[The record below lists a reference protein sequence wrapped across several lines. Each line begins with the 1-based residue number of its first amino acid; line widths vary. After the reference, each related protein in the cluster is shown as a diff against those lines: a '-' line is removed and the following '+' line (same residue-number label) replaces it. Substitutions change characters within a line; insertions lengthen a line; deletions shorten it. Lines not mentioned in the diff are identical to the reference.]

1 MRPTARLLT
10 ASIFSL
16 TAGPA
21 FAQAALTDAD
31 VMAIHDRLLTIDS
44 HVDIGS
50 RYGTAL
56 LDPGVINR
64 AQVDLPSMRIGG
76 LDAGFFIVYTPQGE
90 LTEEGYAQAVEAAE
104 EKYRGILRMLRA
116 NSDTIAL
123 AATADEVEALNA
135 EGKLVALIGIEN
147 SYPLGT
153 TPEEVAESVAMWAE
167 RGARYVS
174 ITHFGHNQFGGSSNP
189 SSDRGDG
196 DDPGL
201 SELGRALVAALNDQ
215 GIMVDVSHVGSRTTA
230 DVMEASRAPVIASHS
245 TAQAVYDNP
254 RGLTDEQLQAI
265 RDDGGVAQI
274 TAYRSYLAKIDP
286 QITAAMS
293 VLRERLGLS
302 SEAAFGTAS
311 PGTLAEYGRE
321 SALIRERFED
331 VTLAQFLDHVD
342 HAVQVAGVD
351 HVGLSGDFDGGG
363 GVEGWDN
370 AAVLA
375 RRHPRHAGT
384 RLFRGGPRED
394 LGRQPL
400 ARHARGAGG
409 GDRVIAAHD
418 IGLELWSA
426 GTVHRP
432 CPAR

>member
-10 ASIFSL
+10 ASIFSF

-44 HVDIGS
+44 HVDIGT

-123 AATADEVEALNA
+123 ATTADEVEALNA

-302 SEAAFGTAS
+302 SEAAVRYRTARN
-311 PGTLAEYGRE
+311 AGRV
-321 SALIRERFED
+321 RTGERPD
-331 VTLAQFLDHVD
+331 PRKVRGR
-342 HAVQVAGVD
+342 HAGAVSRSRGSRRSGRGRRPRWP
-351 HVGLSGDFDGGG
+351 VGRLRRRRWRRGLGQCC
-363 GVEGWDN
+363 
-370 AAVLA
+370 VLA

-384 RLFRGGPRED
+384 RLFRGGLRKIWGGNLLRVMREV
-394 LGRQPL
+394 Q
-400 ARHARGAGG
+400 
-409 GDRVIAAHD
+409 AAAT
-418 IGLELWSA
+418 E
-426 GTVHRP
+426 
-432 CPAR
+432 

>member
-10 ASIFSL
+10 ASIFSF

-44 HVDIGS
+44 HVDIGT

-90 LTEEGYAQAVEAAE
+90 LTEEGYAEAVEAAE

-123 AATADEVEALNA
+123 ATTADEVEALNA

-215 GIMVDVSHVGSRTTA
+215 GIMVDVSHVGPRTTA

-342 HAVQVAGVD
+342 HAVQVAGID

-370 AAVLA
+370 AAASPDVTLA
-375 RRHPRHAGT
+375 M
-384 RLFRGGPRED
+384 LERGYSEED
-394 LGRQPL
+394 L
-400 ARHARGAGG
+400 AKIWGG
-409 GDRVIAAHD
+409 NLLRVMREVQAAAT
-418 IGLELWSA
+418 E
-426 GTVHRP
+426 
-432 CPAR
+432 